1 MGDSI
6 KWDSSKTF
14 EENQKDTSE
23 KKSALDI
30 ERNEK
35 FMFGKSISVA
45 LDGPGRTL
53 EESNQMRHA

>member
-1 MGDSI
+1 M
-6 KWDSSKTF
+6 F

-23 KKSALDI
+23 KINALDI

-35 FMFGKSISVA
+35 FMFDKSISVA

-53 EESNQMRHA
+53 EESDRLWHV